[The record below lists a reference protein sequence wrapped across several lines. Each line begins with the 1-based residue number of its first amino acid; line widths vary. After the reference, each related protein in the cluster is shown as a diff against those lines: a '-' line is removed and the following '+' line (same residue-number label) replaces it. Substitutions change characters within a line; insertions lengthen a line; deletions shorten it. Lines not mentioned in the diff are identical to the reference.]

1 MDTSLVVNICS
12 MLGGMLAALCW
23 LKRGRNEYIRY
34 AMILLPYGALLYMMT
49 EMHLWSA
56 TGHFLQRH
64 LIFSAPV
71 LLFLLGRYML
81 KCDWKRA
88 LLGCGIYK
96 VISIALL
103 ALCAPF
109 NDDPAFV
116 CRVLFTNSVCDILF
130 AWLLVWLCVRHTGL
144 SGKEALLTAACITA
158 CSDCISTNLS
168 TYMVGVVFDFPGETG
183 LALHLILS
191 AGWPIFL
198 SGLVFACIMHFV
210 HSQSWNR
217 ALCFGMI
224 PPALTL
230 LALVLYI

>member
-1 MDTSLVVNICS
+1 MDSHLVINICC

-88 LLGCGIYK
+88 LLSSGIYA
-96 VISIALL
+96 VGLVVMNV
-103 ALCAPF
+103 LCAPF
-109 NDDPAFV
+109 KDEPSLFLKELLIDSALDN
-116 CRVLFTNSVCDILF
+116 LFT
-130 AWLLVWLCVRHTGL
+130 WLLVWLCARPYGISAWTGF
-144 SGKEALLTAACITA
+144 LTAACVKA
-158 CSDCISTNLS
+158 CRDC
-168 TYMVGVVFDFPGETG
+168 
-183 LALHLILS
+183 LS
-191 AGWPIFL
+191 ANFVPVYANLF
-198 SGLVFACIMHFV
+198 SGLYMDVALQLIVAAVWAVILCTVIFSCIMRYV
-210 HSQSWNR
+210 HNVSWTR
-217 ALCFGMI
+217 SLCIGAI
-224 PPALTL
+224 PSLFIL
-230 LALVLYI
+230 LAMIIMY

>member
-1 MDTSLVVNICS
+1 MDSHLVINICC

-88 LLGCGIYK
+88 LLSSGIYA
-96 VISIALL
+96 VGLVVMHI
-103 ALCAPF
+103 LCAPF
-109 NDDPAFV
+109 KDEPS
-116 CRVLFTNSVCDILF
+116 LFWKELLMDSALDILF
-130 AWLLVWLCVRHTGL
+130 TWLLVWLCARPYGISAWTGF
-144 SGKEALLTAACITA
+144 LTAACVKA
-158 CSDCISTNLS
+158 CRDC
-168 TYMVGVVFDFPGETG
+168 
-183 LALHLILS
+183 LS
-191 AGWPIFL
+191 ANFRPVCTSLL
-198 SGLVFACIMHFV
+198 SGLYIDMALELILAAGLLVIFCTAIFSCIMRYV
-210 HSQSWNR
+210 HNVSWTR
-217 ALCFGMI
+217 SLCFGAI
-224 PPALTL
+224 PSLFIL
-230 LALVLYI
+230 LAMIVIMY

>member
-1 MDTSLVVNICS
+1 MDSHLVINICC

-88 LLGCGIYK
+88 LLSSGIYA
-96 VISIALL
+96 VDS
-103 ALCAPF
+103 
-109 NDDPAFV
+109 
-116 CRVLFTNSVCDILF
+116 S
-130 AWLLVWLCVRHTGL
+130 
-144 SGKEALLTAACITA
+144 
-158 CSDCISTNLS
+158 
-168 TYMVGVVFDFPGETG
+168 YGE
-183 LALHLILS
+183 
-191 AGWPIFL
+191 
-198 SGLVFACIMHFV
+198 
-210 HSQSWNR
+210 
-217 ALCFGMI
+217 
-224 PPALTL
+224 
-230 LALVLYI
+230 YI